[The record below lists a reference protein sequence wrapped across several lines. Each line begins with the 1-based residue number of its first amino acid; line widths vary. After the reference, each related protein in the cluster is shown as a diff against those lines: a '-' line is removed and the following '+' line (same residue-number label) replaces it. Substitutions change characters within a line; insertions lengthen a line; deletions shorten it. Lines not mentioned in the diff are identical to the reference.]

1 VLHEAA
7 GFGTCGLLRHGH
19 NAHSLF
25 IAFWLDA
32 NLFSLSSS
40 WKLLQDEALRPV
52 AANLGM
58 ELSLIKYTAS
68 MFLVY
73 PLAALLRALPN
84 ASSKHVFS
92 LVVGV
97 AMVQWVFEG
106 DWIHTFASSA
116 GTYLICA
123 LAPKKMTG
131 PLAFVWVMFYMT
143 MSHWYR
149 MYMSFMSGMF
159 DFTGTQMVLTMKLT
173 SFAWNYWDG
182 TADYKRIFSDADSKS
197 SEKNRERRR
206 LAITTLPNPIEYFG
220 YVYCFT
226 CILAGPSFE
235 YRDYMDGIT
244 GSTLIFKGSDDK
256 VIGDKDSKIPVNA
269 APSPVPS
276 ALISLSVG
284 VVYLVLKLVMGGY
297 FPLATYKDISNPGVP
312 YNMVPTLSNPEWLD
326 AHPNVVWRFLLVML
340 TLQAERYKY
349 YFAWKVAE
357 GSCQLAGFG
366 FQGFDSQGSALGWR
380 GMENIDIWGFETSW
394 NIQTMTRA
402 WNKRTQKWLDLYTYQ
417 RTGGSLLATYFVSA
431 FWHGLYPGY
440 YFFFLLVPLITQ
452 IERLTRVKLNP
463 IFIPGYDFKRPHET
477 YPYNAAGIAY
487 VILGWLSFFPLMN
500 YVTQVFAVGTMENT
514 LRAFKS
520 YNYCG
525 HIAIVVA
532 YVALAIMPT
541 TTVKK
546 EKRM

>member
-1 VLHEAA
+1 MCIQL
-7 GFGTCGLLRHGH
+7 TNPSPPRR
-19 NAHSLF
+19 
-25 IAFWLDA
+25 DTQT
-32 NLFSLSSS
+32 
-40 WKLLQDEALRPV
+40 LLQDDALRPV
-52 AANLGM
+52 AGNLGM
-58 ELSLIKYTAS
+58 ELSLIKYTVA

-84 ASSKHVFS
+84 STSKHLFS
-92 LVVGV
+92 FVVGV
-97 AMVQWVFEG
+97 ALVQWVFEG

-123 LAPKKMTG
+123 VAPKKWTG
-131 PLAFVWVMFYMT
+131 PLAFVWVMTYMT

-149 MYMSFMSGMF
+149 MYVSYMSGMF

-182 TADYKRIFSDADSKS
+182 TADYKKVFSDADAKTV
-197 SEKNRERRR
+197 EKNKERRR
-206 LAITTLPNPIEYFG
+206 LAITSLPNPIEYFG

-235 YRDYMDGIT
+235 YRDYIDGIT
-244 GSTLIFKGSDDK
+244 GSMLVFKGAE
-256 VIGDKDSKIPVNA
+256 GGAGERDSKIPVKS

-276 ALISLSVG
+276 ALVSLSIG
-284 VVYLVLKLVMGGY
+284 VFWLVVKLVMGGY
-297 FPLATYKDISNPGVP
+297 FPLATYKDASTPGVP
-312 YNMVPTLSNPEWLD
+312 YNMVPNLSNPVWL
-326 AHPNVVWRFLLVML
+326 ASYPNAVWRFLVLML

-366 FQGFDSQGSALGWR
+366 FQGFDGKGTALGWR
-380 GMENIDIWGFETSW
+380 GVENIDIWGFETSW

-417 RTGGSLLATYFVSA
+417 RTGGSLIATYFVSA
-431 FWHGLYPGY
+431 FWHGLYPGF
-440 YFFFLLVPLITQ
+440 YFFFLSVPLVTQ
-452 IERLTRVKLNP
+452 IERLARIKINP

-500 YVTQVFAVGTMENT
+500 YVTQVFAVGTMENS
-514 LRAFKS
+514 LRALGS
-520 YNYCG
+520 YSYWG
-525 HIAIVVA
+525 HIALVLG
-532 YVALAIMPT
+532 YVFLTVLPT
-541 TTVKK
+541 PKSAK
-546 EKRM
+546 SKSS